1 MEYKSPGIGL
11 LYSLMEEI
19 YPGAFKSAG
28 IGFLHSIMGETYLG
42 TFECIGIGFT
52 PFPYGVY
59 LSQHFEKHWT
69 RDFS

>member
-1 MEYKSPGIGL
+1 MEYKSPRIGL

-42 TFECIGIGFT
+42 AFESAGIGFT
-52 PFPYGVY
+52 PFSYGVY
-59 LSQHFEKHWT
+59 LS
-69 RDFS
+69 